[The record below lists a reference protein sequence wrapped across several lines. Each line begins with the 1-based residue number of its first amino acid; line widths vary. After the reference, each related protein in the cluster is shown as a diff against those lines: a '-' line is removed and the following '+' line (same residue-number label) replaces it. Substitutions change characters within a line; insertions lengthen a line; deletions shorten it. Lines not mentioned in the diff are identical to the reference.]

1 MKRFLALVLSVLM
14 LLSFVACKDDKP
26 ESSLSP
32 SEDVSSPVSSED
44 ISEDG
49 SEDISEDNPSLYDG
63 RLKGYWQVYDRDTL
77 AMEDVW
83 FVFNEDRTGS
93 VRTESSAATFTFT
106 VEDEEKFGDSYSGT
120 VTILPDD
127 TSSLIFSQ
135 LFKSYRIKFSVWL
148 SPESAEIAEYA
159 CLKVNELPDP
169 FIPSPEANPL
179 EAEILGSWDTVENG
193 VPVTYTF
200 NPDGTGSLEVLGQSV
215 AFTYELLDGGFKVAV
230 VQDDV
235 AVTNEMRCVIDGD
248 TMTTTDPNGI
258 SYTLTRHKEMEEDQS
273 GDTEP
278 EFTYPAHTPGTIYG
292 AWSMTAEDSG
302 VLMDVVFAFCED
314 GTGYVTADNICVIDE
329 NLELPLDP
337 EMLKDLISVNFT
349 FRTEGSLL
357 YLTEEG
363 DESPAV
369 SNYAVEGN
377 TLTIT
382 DFDGETQTF
391 TLFTPSVE

>member
-1 MKRFLALVLSVLM
+1 MKKLLALILSVLM
-14 LLSFVACKDDKP
+14 LLSLVSCKDDKP

-44 ISEDG
+44 ISEDD
-49 SEDISEDNPSLYDG
+49 SEDVSEDNPNLYDG

-83 FVFNEDRTGS
+83 FAFNEDRTGS

-127 TSSLIFSQ
+127 TSSLVFSQ
-135 LFKSYRIKFSVWL
+135 LFESYRIKFSVWL

-159 CLKVNELPDP
+159 CLKVAKIPEP

-179 EAEILGSWDTVENG
+179 EAKILGSWDTVENG
-193 VPVTYTF
+193 IPVAYTF
-200 NPDGTGSLEVLGQSV
+200 NPDGTGSLEALGQSF
-215 AFTYELLDGGFKVAV
+215 AFSYELLDGGFKVAV
-230 VQDDV
+230 VQDGITT
-235 AVTNEMRCVIDGD
+235 TNEMRCVIDGD
-248 TMTTTDPNGI
+248 TMTTTDPDGI
-258 SYTLTRHKEMEEDQS
+258 SYTLTRHKEMDEDQS

-292 AWSMTAEDSG
+292 AWSMPTEDSG
-302 VLMDVVFAFCED
+302 ILMDVVFVFCED
-314 GTGYVTADNICVIDE
+314 GTGYVTADNIRVIDQ

-363 DESPAV
+363 EDFPAI
-369 SNYAVEGN
+369 SNYAVDGD
-377 TLTIT
+377 TLTLT
-382 DFDGETQTF
+382 DFDGEAQTF
-391 TLFTPSVE
+391 TLFTPLAE